1 MLPELPEEKA
11 LSPRGDRPARR
22 GPAARR
28 PAAWLVA
35 RDVTGGSLG
44 SAAAGLAVGLASHS
58 TVAGVVTGGL
68 LWVLAGAGL
77 ALRAWWRSFRRA
89 AVTQVDPWA
98 LPDPWRQVVS
108 DAVASERRFA
118 AAAASLA
125 PGPLRDRVVEMQT
138 AVHTQVLRVW
148 DGARRGAALS
158 GGYPAGAGT
167 APAAALAAQLRS
179 IQEQRATGGGGAGP
193 AVSEGAEEAL
203 AARLREARR
212 SEAVAAGIL
221 DGMRSALARLD
232 AAVTS
237 LAELAAGAAPR
248 PGLDAGADS
257 IDAVVTELSALRSG
271 LDEIAGALPGAGSR
285 APEDPA
291 GR

>member
-11 LSPRGDRPARR
+11 LSRRGDRPARR

-35 RDVTGGSLG
+35 RDVTGGSVG

-58 TVAGVVTGGL
+58 TVAGVATGGL

-89 AVTQVDPWA
+89 PVTEVDPWA
-98 LPDPWRQVVS
+98 LPDPWRQLVS

-179 IQEQRATGGGGAGP
+179 IQEQRATGGGGGP

-212 SEAVAAGIL
+212 AEAVAAEIL
-221 DGMRSALARLD
+221 DGLRSALARLD
-232 AAVTS
+232 SAVTS
-237 LAELAAGAAPR
+237 LAELASGAPR
-248 PGLDAGADS
+248 PGLDSGTDS

-271 LDEIAGALPGAGSR
+271 LDEVAGALPGAGSP